1 MFKKN
6 KKKKHF
12 QVETQHTATAKESH
26 PAAIIFVVIQS
37 SDMNDWMFFYL
48 KARHGASEVLFFCR
62 QRSGNMVLAAAPVLL
77 LAVRCLSI
85 SEERRVVC
93 WHCSHIQSNIRWSD
107 SGKTNRV
114 QKMFGLARTPFV
126 HHLHHVQI
134 AGAPSRLP
142 IHLCLRT
149 LFCCSPGTQRRRTV
163 IHLFTGPAL
172 K

>member
-1 MFKKN
+1 M
-6 KKKKHF
+6 
-12 QVETQHTATAKESH
+12 ETQHTATAKESH

-48 KARHGASEVLFFCR
+48 KARHGASEVLFSGCFF
-62 QRSGNMVLAAAPVLL
+62 GNMVLAAAPVLL
-77 LAVRCLSI
+77 LVVRCLSI

-107 SGKTNRV
+107 SGKTERV

-149 LFCCSPGTQRRRTV
+149 LFCCSRGTQRRRTV